1 MAKDYAL
8 IITVY
13 VHEIDE
19 NLRGLEIQMRDQ
31 KVKVS

>member
-1 MAKDYAL
+1 MAKNYAL

-19 NLRGLEIQMRDQ
+19 NLIGLEIQLRD
-31 KVKVS
+31 

>member
-19 NLRGLEIQMRDQ
+19 NLRELEIQLRD
-31 KVKVS
+31 